1 MTQSSIQSVAHTA
14 AGIQGS
20 CGYKDLFI
28 CFLALQPSRRKLHRP
43 VKRCAPTGHPLWSL
57 MALGSRPPVSLSVP
71 VPVPGVPRS
80 WREISSFI
88 KKRDVLSNCLIN
100 NSDYRVLTIPVQMLS
115 QEQWVSHWKGVAA
128 LLALP
133 LGSQQ
138 CTQPEGTDNRVHRT
152 HRPLPAL
159 PHRTWLSHF
168 PENRGWW
175 PWVMCAAQPQVPLS
189 CW

>member
-1 MTQSSIQSVAHTA
+1 MFSGTPAFSS
-14 AGIQGS
+14 
-20 CGYKDLFI
+20 DLFTDRWRDVHPQGTR
-28 CFLALQPSRRKLHRP
+28 CDHWWLWVHTHLSPCQYQCLFL
-43 VKRCAPTGHPLWSL
+43 
-57 MALGSRPPVSLSVP
+57 VSQDHVGKSVP
-71 VPVPGVPRS
+71 LLK
-80 WREISSFI
+80 REMSCH
-88 KKRDVLSNCLIN
+88 CLIN

-138 CTQPEGTDNRVHRT
+138 WTQPEGTDNRVHRT

-159 PHRTWLSHF
+159 HHGTWLSHF

-175 PWVMCAAQPQVPLS
+175 PWVVCAAQPQVPLS